1 MKKYSL
7 VKKGAALAV
16 AAAVTLSAGNVALAD
31 SYSDDF
37 TIEKNNYVEVLK
49 NSKINKSSASGTA
62 AKFTCNMKVSGSDTL
77 SFYVINKNNHIV
89 SAKPATFRDTAAGT
103 TKLHLIGMEKGLKGI
118 RFISDVL

>member
-49 NSKINKSSASGTA
+49 NSKINKSIYLQYE
-62 AKFTCNMKVSGSDTL
+62 CW
-77 SFYVINKNNHIV
+77 I
-89 SAKPATFRDTAAGT
+89 
-103 TKLHLIGMEKGLKGI
+103 
-118 RFISDVL
+118 